1 MFFSRNK
8 DEGIMIYSGSTKNI
22 GKLSVNQKVGEKLD
36 INAMVTYTNQKIEG
50 LSPAEGGNA
59 RLGVLQ
65 LLLQYRPVA
74 GRNASDDALIDYE
87 TDPVDNPEGTP
98 TFQSPVVSARSRL
111 RQRVIN
117 TMNANATAQYKLTK
131 NITYRGV
138 IGYTIRDTLRINNSI
153 QKNRL
158 QPSVA
163 GAVWQHRA
171 GKRSTFYLQQHTY
184 LW

>member
-1 MFFSRNK
+1 
-8 DEGIMIYSGSTKNI
+8 
-22 GKLSVNQKVGEKLD
+22 
-36 INAMVTYTNQKIEG
+36 MVTYTNQKIEG

-138 IGYTIRDTLRINNSI
+138 IGYTIRDTKDKQFNTEESITAIRSGGRLAASGRQKIHVLLTATHLPMVKRLRWRIN
-153 QKNRL
+153 
-158 QPSVA
+158 
-163 GAVWQHRA
+163 WM
-171 GKRSTFYLQQHTY
+171 
-184 LW
+184 